1 MTAQAPQPADAFRR
15 MAENNAWANA
25 TFYDAARR
33 LPDGRQTDP
42 VPGFFP
48 TLAAT
53 LNHIYEVD
61 LYYVDALEQ
70 GGKGYTVFEREEVT
84 SLDALAALQ
93 ASLDRRLIAFCQAL
107 TADKLIEMRDTER
120 PGTTIRENVQ
130 ALLLHLFQ
138 HQVHH
143 RGQAHVQLQTLG
155 IAPPQ
160 LDDFHLSFERA
171 PTAEAYWR

>member
-1 MTAQAPQPADAFRR
+1 

-25 TFYDAARR
+25 TFYEAAMTLPDAAHHQ
-33 LPDGRQTDP
+33 PA
-42 VPGFFP
+42 PGFFP

-61 LYYVDALEQ
+61 LYYVDALE
-70 GGKGYTVFEREEVT
+70 GGRRGRTVYDRADEP
-84 SLDALAALQ
+84 SLARLSQKQAAV
-93 ASLDRRLIAFCQAL
+93 DNRLIAFCTAL
-107 TADKLIEMRDTER
+107 TPAHLEQIRPTER
-120 PGTTIRENVQ
+120 PKGMTEESVQ

-155 IAPPQ
+155 VAPPQ
-160 LDDFHLSFERA
+160 LDDFHLRFERA
-171 PTAEAYWR
+171 PTAESYWT